1 LFGFDS
7 WSTACYFLKGCRGGV
22 DVREREDE
30 GKSWEKGEETVVRMY
45 CMRDESILII
55 KKMYLTIVL

>member
-1 LFGFDS
+1 M
-7 WSTACYFLKGCRGGV
+7 